1 MNNEFLNCDCCGE
14 TIHYG
19 KPYVC
24 ISQRVEVAR
33 HSDADDTE
41 ETEVVD
47 SNLILVMCRKCGNKY
62 NAQYF
67 NAVVNAIPFRAKRV
81 SENQETYTSLTH
93 VQQMSTLVT
102 RQRRAT
108 AG

>member
-14 TIHYG
+14 AIDYG

-24 ISQRVEVAR
+24 ISQRIEVAR
-33 HSDADDTE
+33 HSDADDTD

-47 SNLILVMCRKCGNKY
+47 SNLILVMCKKCGNKY

-67 NAVVNAIPFRAKRV
+67 NAVVNAIPFRAKR
-81 SENQETYTSLTH
+81 
-93 VQQMSTLVT
+93 
-102 RQRRAT
+102 T
-108 AG
+108 AGSQGNYDAFAQIRQLSNFAARTAVEL

>member
-14 TIHYG
+14 TIQYG

-33 HSDADDTE
+33 HSDADDTD

-47 SNLILVMCRKCGNKY
+47 SNLILVMCKKCGNKY

-67 NAVVNAIPFRAKRV
+67 NAVVNAIPFRAKRTV
-81 SENQETYTSLTH
+81 ESQGTYPAFAQIRQLN
-93 VQQMSTLVT
+93 TLAA
-102 RQRRAT
+102 RT
-108 AG
+108 AVEM